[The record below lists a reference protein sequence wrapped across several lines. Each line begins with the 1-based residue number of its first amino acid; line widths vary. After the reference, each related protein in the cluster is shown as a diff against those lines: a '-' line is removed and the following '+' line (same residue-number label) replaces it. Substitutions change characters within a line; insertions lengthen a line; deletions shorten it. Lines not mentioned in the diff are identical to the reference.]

1 MKRLFDVVFS
11 CVVLLVLFP
20 VGIILSLLIVIESRG
35 GAFFKQERVG
45 RYGKPFFIYKFRSM
59 RLGAE
64 KQGKLTIG
72 VRDQRITRVGY
83 FLRKFKLDEF
93 PQFYNV
99 LKGDMSIVGP
109 RPEVKE
115 YVAQYTSDQLT
126 VLNVKPG
133 ITDYA
138 SLAFFKENELLAK
151 SENPNKTYLE
161 EIMPAKLALNK
172 KYLLHRTFG
181 QDMKII
187 WQTLRKILGKK

>member
-11 CVVLLVLFP
+11 CVVLLVLLP

-187 WQTLRKILGKK
+187 WQTLKKILGKK

>member
-11 CVVLLVLFP
+11 CVVLLVLLP